1 MVPLLYSEA
10 PWWLSLSL
18 RGKPP
23 PFQRP
28 SRSYTTWALANFLP
42 PASASLPH
50 SSTAAT
56 HRPTSCQCYL
66 CAPSVLIRRVLALTA
81 PSLPGKLSLHTSTQL
96 TPLPSR
102 VCSVPPSQGVT
113 TSPNQLQ
120 PTPTFQNPYHPCF
133 APLPHSTHHPT
144 HCITNLL
151 VLFISYLPLLRGSTP
166 WGQQLL
172 VYFVYW

>member
-66 CAPSVLIRRVLALTA
+66 CAPGVLIRRVLALTA
-81 PSLPGKLSLHTSTQL
+81 PSSWKALPPHVHAADSFTFTCLLSATFSRCDHLPQPTATHPHLPEPLSPLFCSTFPQH
-96 TPLPSR
+96 S
-102 VCSVPPSQGVT
+102 
-113 TSPNQLQ
+113 SPNTLH
-120 PTPTFQNPYHPCF
+120 N
-133 APLPHSTHHPT
+133 
-144 HCITNLL
+144 
-151 VLFISYLPLLRGSTP
+151 
-166 WGQQLL
+166 
-172 VYFVYW
+172 